1 MRWLVTPPEGFVPV
15 TIGRCVAVVR
25 AEHEADARAMLADG
39 SLYEAA
45 ARDLGARRLD
55 GRGIAYAIALPVSGT
70 RAVVRHNRHGGLLAP
85 VTRDLFLPPTRA
97 PHELQVS
104 LRLAALG
111 VRTPAVL
118 MYDVQRAGVLLRRAD
133 LVTREIPGGRDL
145 ASYLMPDVPDAGR
158 AAAWHATR
166 ALVRALNAAGAR
178 HHDLN
183 VKNVLL
189 APAQAGDH
197 LEAWVLDV
205 DRVVFGQRNAASV
218 RVGNA
223 ARLLRSARK
232 WRDERGAVLDE
243 SELAALGTA
252 QDLTHIR

>member
-1 MRWLVTPPEGFVPV
+1 M
-15 TIGRCVAVVR
+15 
-25 AEHEADARAMLADG
+25 M
-39 SLYEAA
+39 
-45 ARDLGARRLD
+45 
-55 GRGIAYAIALPVSGT
+55 
-70 RAVVRHNRHGGLLAP
+70 
-85 VTRDLFLPPTRA
+85 
-97 PHELQVS
+97 
-104 LRLAALG
+104 
-111 VRTPAVL
+111 PAVP
-118 MYDVQRAGVLLRRAD
+118 
-133 LVTREIPGGRDL
+133 EKE
-145 ASYLMPDVPDAGR
+145 R

-189 APAQAGDH
+189 ASGPAG

-243 SELAALGTA
+243 RELAALGTA

>member
-1 MRWLVTPPEGFVPV
+1 
-15 TIGRCVAVVR
+15 VA
-25 AEHEADARAMLADG
+25 
-39 SLYEAA
+39 
-45 ARDLGARRLD
+45 
-55 GRGIAYAIALPVSGT
+55 
-70 RAVVRHNRHGGLLAP
+70 
-85 VTRDLFLPPTRA
+85 
-97 PHELQVS
+97 
-104 LRLAALG
+104 
-111 VRTPAVL
+111 
-118 MYDVQRAGVLLRRAD
+118 LRRAD
-133 LVTREIPGGRDL
+133 LVTREIAHGRDL
-145 ASYLMPDVPDAGR
+145 ASYMMPGVPEPER

-189 APAQAGDH
+189 APEGRQDG

-205 DRVVFGQRNAASV
+205 DRVVFGQSNAASV

-243 SELAALGTA
+243 RELCALGTE